1 MGFLG
6 ISLKSA
12 KLGAGRAILSRMNEK
27 REDALRRQ
35 QQTEARE
42 NFLFEENLRND
53 YAIKAEQRA
62 YDAAVN
68 RAREEGKIKTEQEA
82 EEWRLGI
89 ERATGMSTPD
99 RPVMYIGNGNYKVL
113 DPKDA
118 DVPFA
123 TRLQQARDLTQAY
136 SPNLQ
141 QGQVF
146 VPKGEGFELIGKPT
160 NQPNVYGTMQ
170 GVAGAPSGKGIRI
183 FRGESS
189 SAEVNPA
196 FESPIF
202 EMGDGG
208 IGKVIFG
215 DPSVLQK
222 EKVPYYNANLL
233 MSTLLETDLDFHI
246 NRYKAAKNGQ
256 QVTGGDLFGYTKQF
270 FSRNAPSILEG
281 LKGARSSEGITTIPN
296 PMIRFNLTEYAKQGV
311 QEAEHAKFIA
321 TEIIA
326 PALTIQKDLALQALN
341 LPSETP
347 VYTDSEFNLII
358 DTDFGLKLEPY
369 TVTTTDT
376 ATGETRKTL
385 VPELKDLAKNI
396 AIKSGRPVGEVLS
409 HAVESSSD
417 PIGQLRQIEAVTPQL
432 QSTVKQAGFEKVRV
446 NDNVFLKNGVLSVIK
461 NSPNASTA
469 ISTIR
474 SMIPS
479 APAREMTEMVASP
492 EGGKK
497 PIWNVTVK
505 NYSGIDIEGARQRA
519 DSANQARKTIGT
531 ILELQEKLGAR
542 TDPIALL
549 ELKIAGGLEAFGVV
563 SGLLDN
569 FSSALDSSIIQG
581 EVGSEEYKRNKQAR
595 EETLNEISNLQKSL
609 SRGGRIEAN
618 ALARM
623 LSLQLG
629 YFMAGA
635 VQGGGSTGR
644 NISDF
649 DVRQNI
655 NALGIDSFATL
666 TAKRTNLLY
675 LYDEMD
681 QSYAIYDSYASS
693 AGDIAQWQ
701 ATQIYD
707 DLMRGTHPDVG
718 SLLSRAGA
726 ITEKEAEAIRSRVF
740 RVSPLDGGLTSPD
753 TVESIFGKQ

>member
-42 NFLFEENLRND
+42 NLLFEADLQND
-53 YAIKAEQRA
+53 YAVKAEQRA
-62 YDAAVN
+62 YDAAIK
-68 RAREEGKIKTEQEA
+68 RAREEGNIKTKQDE
-82 EEWRLGI
+82 EEWRLGTK
-89 ERATGMSTPD
+89 RATGMSTPD
-99 RPVMYIGNGNYKVL
+99 RPVMYVGNNNYKVL

-123 TRLQQARDLTQAY
+123 TRLQQAQQLTEAY
-136 SPNLQ
+136 PNLPE
-141 QGQVF
+141 GMIV
-146 VPKGEGFELIGKPT
+146 VPDGDGGFKLIGKPT
-160 NQPNVYGTMQ
+160 NQSNLYKTMQ
-170 GVAGAPSGKGIRI
+170 GLAGAPAGTGIQI
-183 FRGESS
+183 YRGDSS
-189 SAEVNPA
+189 PPEVNPS

-208 IGKVIFG
+208 FGKVVFG

-233 MSTLLETDLDFHI
+233 MSTLLETDLGFHI
-246 NRYKAAKNGQ
+246 DRYKATKNGQ

-341 LPSETP
+341 LPPETP
-347 VYTDSEFNLII
+347 VYTDAEFNLII

-369 TVTTTDT
+369 TVTATDL
-376 ATGETRKTL
+376 ATGKTSKTL
-385 VPELKDLAKNI
+385 VPELKSLAKDI
-396 AIKSGRPVGEVLS
+396 AIKSGRPIGDVLS

-432 QSTVKQAGFEKVRV
+432 QSAVNRAGFEKVRV
-446 NDNVFLKNGVLSVIK
+446 NDNVFLRNGVLSVIK
-461 NSPNASTA
+461 NAPNASTA

-492 EGGKK
+492 EGGTK

-519 DSANQARKTIGT
+519 DSSNQARKTIGT
-531 ILELQEKLGAR
+531 ILELQQKLGAR

-569 FSSALDSSIIQG
+569 FSSALDSSSIQG
-581 EVGSEEYKRNKQAR
+581 ELGSEEYKRNKQAR

-681 QSYAIYDSYASS
+681 QSFAIYDSYASS

-718 SLLSRAGA
+718 SLLARAGA
-726 ITEKEAEAIRSRVF
+726 ITEKEAEEISR
-740 RVSPLDGGLTSPD
+740 RVSASPLDSGLTSPD
-753 TVESIFGKQ
+753 TVESIFGR